1 MPEGLAFDPRS
12 RLLFA
17 GLREPA
23 RLAASDPARGETV
36 RVTALPAP
44 PRHLGLAGGG
54 ELLVPA
60 EDADTLVLTSARGK
74 RLAAVPVGQHP
85 HDAAAAG
92 GAIFVTD
99 EFGDSVSVVR
109 GDRPVAT
116 LDAPRQP
123 GGVAVAGGYAAVV
136 AVRERVLA
144 VYDARTLER
153 IGETNAGEGPTHVI
167 SLGDSVVVS
176 DTDGGALLRY
186 RLGPRPALIGR
197 TEVGGAPYGL
207 AFDPRRRLVWVTL
220 TASNRIEVLRVS
232 GDRLVR
238 LGGYPTVRQ
247 PNSVAVD
254 PRLGTAFVAG
264 RTANELER
272 IPLGPLGRTR

>member
-12 RLLFA
+12 RLLLA

-23 RLAASDPARGETV
+23 RLAAIDPTSGRTV

-44 PRHLGLAGGG
+44 PRHLGLAPGG
-54 ELLVPA
+54 EVLVPA
-60 EDADTLVLTSARGK
+60 EDADRLVLASSRGE
-74 RLAAVPVGQHP
+74 RLAAVGVGAHP
-85 HDAAAAG
+85 HDAAAAA

-109 GDRPVAT
+109 GDRLVDT

-123 GGVAVAGGYAAVV
+123 GGVAAAGGYVAVV

-144 VYDARTLER
+144 VYDARTLR
-153 IGETNAGEGPTHVI
+153 RVAETAAGDGPTHAI
-167 SLGDSVVVS
+167 SLGDSVLVS

-186 RLGPRPALIGR
+186 RLGPRPELIGR

-207 AFDPRRRLVWVTL
+207 AFDPRRRLVWATL
-220 TASNRIEVLRVS
+220 TASNRVEVLRVR

-238 LGGYPTVRQ
+238 VGGYPTVRQ

-254 PRLGTAFVAG
+254 PRTGAAFVAG
-264 RTANELER
+264 RTANALEL
-272 IPLGPLGRTR
+272 IPLRRHGVEP